1 MTIASRTRL
10 LAVAAA
16 VVLVLCTVAVGWVM
30 AEADRRAATSRDAR
44 QREEMLGR
52 LLQDTKE
59 FRAAALAH
67 VVTRRRS
74 QEEVVGQRAGDLA
87 RGLHELEP
95 GLPEL
100 VGVLRPMIEEYARLM
115 ARVTEELGSANRNR
129 GVNLYQNEAL
139 PLETRIEQA
148 VAASRVE
155 ARAAAEAAEAAVQAN
170 SALLLRIVVA
180 AGVALAVTIGALAV
194 SMRRTLGSFS
204 RIGQA
209 METLASGN
217 IEVATEGLDRRDEIG
232 AMARAVEVFRADAAE
247 KRRMEAAAAE
257 ERREKDRR
265 QEAAE
270 ALTREFAATIGGVLG
285 SLGQAAATMR
295 ETAGSM
301 SGAAERMRGRATEV
315 SHAASGSAQDL
326 SAVAAAAEQMLA
338 STEEITRQ
346 VGQAAGSIAETVEA
360 TRGTVRTVGELRAVA
375 EEIGAVIDVIGRIAR
390 QTNLL
395 ALNATIEAARA
406 GEAGKGFAVVA
417 HEVKALAGETSRAS
431 EDVVRRIEAVHRS
444 TQAAGDSIDRI
455 GRSIEALH
463 QVAEAISGAV
473 VQQGE
478 ATREIVR
485 KVQVVATA
493 TRDASESVTRVQTD
507 SEATGQAAQRVLV
520 AAGEVA
526 GETGCL
532 RGEVED
538 FIDRIGRTTDRR
550 RYERHACDLLV
561 GIEVAGEVR
570 QARIT
575 DLGLFGAGIADDLG
589 LSMGQALLV
598 RIPGA
603 ETALPARISRTGAA
617 GTGLMFR
624 SDEATS
630 KLVHGVLDRVVP
642 AWAA

>member
-1 MTIASRTRL
+1 MTIAFRTRL

-16 VVLVLCTVAVGWVM
+16 AVLVLCMVAVGWVM
-30 AEADRRAATSRDAR
+30 TEADRRAALSRDAR
-44 QREEMLGR
+44 QKEETLGR

-59 FRAAALAH
+59 YRAAALAH
-67 VVTRRRS
+67 AVTRRRS
-74 QEEVVGQRAGDLA
+74 QEEVVAQRAGDLS
-87 RGLHELEP
+87 RGLGELEP

-100 VGVLRPMIEEYARLM
+100 VGALRPMLEEYARLM
-115 ARVTEELGSANRNR
+115 ARVTDELGSANRNR

-148 VAASRVE
+148 VAASRTE
-155 ARAAAEAAEAAVQAN
+155 ARTAAEAAEAAVQAN
-170 SALLLRIVVA
+170 SSLLLQIVVA
-180 AGVALAVTIGALAV
+180 AGVALAITIGALAI
-194 SMRRTLGSFS
+194 SMRRTLASFS

-209 METLASGN
+209 METLASGD
-217 IEVATEGLDRRDEIG
+217 IEVATEGMDRRDEIG
-232 AMARAVEVFRADAAE
+232 AMARAVEVFRANAIE
-247 KRRMEAAAAE
+247 TRRMEASAAE
-257 ERREKDRR
+257 ERLEKDRR

-285 SLGQAAATMR
+285 SLGQAAATMQ

-301 SGAAERMRGRATEV
+301 SDAAERMRGRATEV
-315 SHAASGSAQDL
+315 SGTAAGSAQDL
-326 SAVAAAAEQMLA
+326 VTVAAAAEQMLA

-346 VGQAAGSIAETVEA
+346 VGHAADSIGATVEV
-360 TRGTVRTVGELRAVA
+360 TRGTVQTVGELRAVA
-375 EEIGAVIDVIGRIAR
+375 GEIGAVIDVIGSIAR

-463 QVAEAISGAV
+463 QVAAAISGAV
-473 VQQGE
+473 GQQGE

-485 KVQVVATA
+485 KVQVVAAA
-493 TRDASESVTRVQTD
+493 TRDASDSVTRVRSD

-520 AAGEVA
+520 AAGDVA

-532 RGEVED
+532 RGEVDD
-538 FIDRIGRTTDRR
+538 FIGRIGRTTDRR

-561 GIEVAGEVR
+561 GIEAAGEVR

-575 DLGLFGAGIADDLG
+575 DLGLFGAGIAADLG
-589 LSMGQALLV
+589 LPMGQPVLV
-598 RIPGA
+598 RVPGTDA
-603 ETALPARISRTGAA
+603 VLQARISRTGAS
-617 GTGLMFR
+617 GTGLLFR
-624 SDEATS
+624 SDDATGE
-630 KLVHGVLDRVVP
+630 LVRGVLERIVP